1 MGDVRRYLAGLLNRY
16 EAGEIDETH
25 LKAAAYVSNI
35 LTSCIKGSDFEERI
49 QKAAAYVSNILTSC
63 IKGSDFEERIQKIEQ
78 TLTGDENATQLK
90 RAS

>member
-1 MGDVRRYLAGLLNRY
+1 MSRKRLQTLGDVRRYIAGLLNRY

-35 LTSCIKGSDFEERI
+35 LTSTIKDSELEGR
-49 QKAAAYVSNILTSC
+49 VSRLEKELKS
-63 IKGSDFEERIQKIEQ
+63 G
-78 TLTGDENATQLK
+78 GDYGTVR